1 MSRFVTAA
9 LFGVLL
15 TSIALGGPPREAVSA
30 NERGIAHLAAGR
42 AVPAT
47 AAFRVARELL
57 PGNVLIAR
65 NLAVALAAQAERAIQ
80 ARRPDEAIAML
91 REARELHPE
100 RLRYRAALA
109 RAYLRTKRDH
119 DRLSARDQLVAVLEV
134 DPDHLD
140 ALLLLASIDYRER
153 RLEDGFLRLEHAVS
167 LEPGNRIVMARRN
180 EMRRERDVE
189 RRYES
194 LEGAVFIVRFAPS
207 IPRARAESVLAHCE
221 RAWADLTSR
230 FGHYPNGRIVVTLYP
245 PAAFRE
251 ATQLYGWVAG
261 VSDGSIRLTV
271 KESTR
276 DDSLNRTIRHE
287 IAHHVVRDFAP
298 RTPVWLH
305 EGLAQIAEGSGGARA
320 GTRFAR
326 GAPPKN
332 SELDRSILA
341 ERDQSQVARY
351 YALSLAFTHYLQQLQ
366 GDRGIQGLLDE
377 LKRGRSLA
385 EACQIVFGKKRGE
398 LFDAWLQSIR
408 RR

>member
-140 ALLLLASIDYRER
+140 ALLLLASIDW
-153 RLEDGFLRLEHAVS
+153 
-167 LEPGNRIVMARRN
+167 NRA
-180 EMRRERDVE
+180 
-189 RRYES
+189 
-194 LEGAVFIVRFAPS
+194 
-207 IPRARAESVLAHCE
+207 
-221 RAWADLTSR
+221 
-230 FGHYPNGRIVVTLYP
+230 
-245 PAAFRE
+245 
-251 ATQLYGWVAG
+251 
-261 VSDGSIRLTV
+261 
-271 KESTR
+271 
-276 DDSLNRTIRHE
+276 
-287 IAHHVVRDFAP
+287 IA
-298 RTPVWLH
+298 
-305 EGLAQIAEGSGGARA
+305 S
-320 GTRFAR
+320 
-326 GAPPKN
+326 
-332 SELDRSILA
+332 
-341 ERDQSQVARY
+341 
-351 YALSLAFTHYLQQLQ
+351 
-366 GDRGIQGLLDE
+366 
-377 LKRGRSLA
+377 
-385 EACQIVFGKKRGE
+385 
-398 LFDAWLQSIR
+398 
-408 RR
+408 